1 MNFDNAVDVVS
12 IEPKRLKIH
21 TRDEAAA
28 AWTLAAEME
37 LPEGLEQF
45 VMADLFMVDST
56 RRPMTPTV
64 SAARD
69 EDAAAAAEAAR
80 RFDTY
85 QSVIAFGPSGLRL
98 IRVDLDEADAARLQD
113 VTEASGIAGLSEVRA
128 VLPIDIEHDGD
139 LDLVTSSAEGIRV
152 WSNRGNMSF
161 DNISEFSVLPP
172 ADVSMA
178 TMVAVDWDRDVDL
191 DIVASGPQA
200 DSLGVLENVRHG
212 QFRWR
217 PLGDEFTK
225 FASASSLSLV
235 DADSNVSWDLVAV
248 GESGAALLQTSTP
261 LPGTV
266 KALAEKSFSEQAAR
280 RGMTV
285 DFDNDSF
292 TDFVTLGDD
301 GLRVF
306 RGRGSA
312 GFVPFDGALPEPI
325 SPAAFDVADLDAD
338 GDLDLAVATGGGI
351 QWLLNDGG
359 NRNHWIDLRVRGI
372 DPLSPSGRVNHFAI
386 GSLVEVRSGLRYQPF
401 VISQPTTHVG
411 LGRVEQPDLVRVT
424 LTNGIPQVVL
434 QPQADQVVFE
444 KMILKGSC
452 PFAYTWI
459 GERFEFFTDLLWAA
473 PLGLQSAEGVLA
485 PSRPWEY
492 LLLPGDRLA
501 AKDGEYV
508 LQVTEELWEAGYFDQ
523 IELIAVDHPSD
534 VAIYSNEKVGPPS
547 IAEFQL
553 HAVRQ
558 PRRSVSANDQAGR
571 DWSAALAERD
581 GRYAVAFDGR
591 IRQGLTEPTYIE
603 LDLGQLDSP
612 ERITLFLT
620 GWIQPGDTSLNIALS
635 QDPRLEAARYP
646 SIQTP
651 DAEGNWRETVPFMG
665 FPGGKPKTIAVDLS
679 DVFTGDDY
687 RLRIATTAEIY
698 WDEAFFT
705 VDEAAVETRTE
716 SLLLVSADLHYRGF
730 SARLP
735 RGPHEPER

>member
-1 MNFDNAVDVVS
+1 
-12 IEPKRLKIH
+12 
-21 TRDEAAA
+21 
-28 AWTLAAEME
+28 
-37 LPEGLEQF
+37 
-45 VMADLFMVDST
+45 
-56 RRPMTPTV
+56 
-64 SAARD
+64 
-69 EDAAAAAEAAR
+69 
-80 RFDTY
+80 
-85 QSVIAFGPSGLRL
+85 
-98 IRVDLDEADAARLQD
+98 
-113 VTEASGIAGLSEVRA
+113 RA

-248 GESGAALLQTSTP
+248 GESGAALLQTATP

-266 KALAEKSFSEQAAR
+266 RALAEKSFSEQAAR
-280 RGMTV
+280 RGVTV

-292 TDFVTLGDD
+292 TDIVTLGDD

-558 PRRSVSANDQAGR
+558 PHRTVRANDQAGR

-581 GRYAVAFDGR
+581 GRYAAAFDGR

-651 DAEGNWRETVPFMG
+651 DVDGNWRET
-665 FPGGKPKTIAVDLS
+665 
-679 DVFTGDDY
+679 
-687 RLRIATTAEIY
+687 
-698 WDEAFFT
+698 
-705 VDEAAVETRTE
+705 
-716 SLLLVSADLHYRGF
+716 
-730 SARLP
+730 
-735 RGPHEPER
+735 